1 MTSVHAVGTI
11 NCLEFE
17 EGVPVW
23 AGVNDVVD
31 PRKRDTHAPR
41 LDLQEEDTGCV
52 DEGLDNVDDV
62 VGNKRSLV
70 DDILDLGRRG
80 RIAVALHSCPF
91 GRCSLAVQDLSVDL
105 GLCQSLLEQ
114 LQLGLEVR
122 HDHRGLALL
131 EISLHHVHDVAEL
144 CDFGR
149 VPLAHI
155 LRVPENSRHLGTP
168 DLLGIQNNLRVDGCL
183 ALTQDHRELHHAP
196 NMAGKPA
203 SVGSDP
209 GVGVLDAS
217 GDVVVEPHLL
227 GRLKVVDVLVTLEL
241 GTAHHHFGAE
251 LAVAVLLELLGRE
264 TGLEEL
270 GVGTDIGLGV
280 VEGCGGQ
287 APARPGRDLTQ
298 SPEDGSEVAD
308 DMDLVHHHPIKGLFT
323 EPPNVLLQNGMVRGY
338 NGSRASRGEMS
349 LVLDVLD
356 AVEGEVGLAAE
367 FGEPAADSRLG
378 SEDEGAGQQVVSDER
393 RSNAGL
399 AETHVQAE
407 EPSRDDM
414 IRFADFHPIE
424 CVSLVGIHS
433 VEQSWISSTQTDPF
447 SSRFVTMVDSEVNL
461 AIASLTFSVLSFLV
475 MVIGLV
481 LVFYPGLRESLT
493 GATSGMASTGSGI
506 LDNLKIAGVLGGALS
521 PDIVLLIGFIS
532 DLMNLKFRFSVT
544 SIIGIIAVILHWVIG
559 GSIFG
564 FSKGVTSAVAST
576 ASAITAAVAPK
587 APTAPSSSSSSQIFG
602 VGDGNPTAP
611 TATPPAAAAAAVAAV
626 AAPASPA
633 GVLGAIAKPQR
644 QAASR
649 KLTMPTGNKPPRRPG
664 SVSTAPD
671 MGESAAAAPA
681 GPTSRSVS
689 FATRPQR
696 KTAAA
701 ATEANQKLAANKM
714 TGGAALPDYI
724 TQKFNP
730 CAIRGLGYFDISG
743 SPMGMAALSAVFMV
757 YLLDMTVGSKRSSAQ
772 AGGFAGFSA
781 AIFLLNV
788 YAYRELKCVDTTT
801 VTASLKAVIL
811 PLAVGLLSGTGGY
824 YVLKNNYA
832 DFLPLDGTHF
842 DDGTETTPSPANRNQ
857 AHCQAPNDQGEMVC
871 EAYRDGKR
879 VNA

>member
-1 MTSVHAVGTI
+1 
-11 NCLEFE
+11 
-17 EGVPVW
+17 
-23 AGVNDVVD
+23 
-31 PRKRDTHAPR
+31 
-41 LDLQEEDTGCV
+41 
-52 DEGLDNVDDV
+52 
-62 VGNKRSLV
+62 
-70 DDILDLGRRG
+70 
-80 RIAVALHSCPF
+80 
-91 GRCSLAVQDLSVDL
+91 
-105 GLCQSLLEQ
+105 
-114 LQLGLEVR
+114 
-122 HDHRGLALL
+122 
-131 EISLHHVHDVAEL
+131 
-144 CDFGR
+144 
-149 VPLAHI
+149 
-155 LRVPENSRHLGTP
+155 
-168 DLLGIQNNLRVDGCL
+168 
-183 ALTQDHRELHHAP
+183 
-196 NMAGKPA
+196 
-203 SVGSDP
+203 
-209 GVGVLDAS
+209 
-217 GDVVVEPHLL
+217 
-227 GRLKVVDVLVTLEL
+227 
-241 GTAHHHFGAE
+241 
-251 LAVAVLLELLGRE
+251 
-264 TGLEEL
+264 
-270 GVGTDIGLGV
+270 
-280 VEGCGGQ
+280 
-287 APARPGRDLTQ
+287 
-298 SPEDGSEVAD
+298 
-308 DMDLVHHHPIKGLFT
+308 
-323 EPPNVLLQNGMVRGY
+323 
-338 NGSRASRGEMS
+338 
-349 LVLDVLD
+349 
-356 AVEGEVGLAAE
+356 
-367 FGEPAADSRLG
+367 
-378 SEDEGAGQQVVSDER
+378 
-393 RSNAGL
+393 
-399 AETHVQAE
+399 
-407 EPSRDDM
+407 
-414 IRFADFHPIE
+414 
-424 CVSLVGIHS
+424 
-433 VEQSWISSTQTDPF
+433 
-447 SSRFVTMVDSEVNL
+447 L

-611 TATPPAAAAAAVAAV
+611 TVSPPAATAAAAV

-644 QAASR
+644 QAATK

-671 MGESAAAAPA
+671 MGESAAASAPA

-689 FATRPQR
+689 FAARPQR

-788 YAYRELKCVDTTT
+788 YSYRELKCVDTTS

-842 DDGTETTPSPANRNQ
+842 DDGTGGSGTTPSPANRNQ
-857 AHCQAPNDQGEMVC
+857 ASCQAPNADGEMIC

>member
-1 MTSVHAVGTI
+1 
-11 NCLEFE
+11 
-17 EGVPVW
+17 
-23 AGVNDVVD
+23 
-31 PRKRDTHAPR
+31 
-41 LDLQEEDTGCV
+41 
-52 DEGLDNVDDV
+52 
-62 VGNKRSLV
+62 
-70 DDILDLGRRG
+70 
-80 RIAVALHSCPF
+80 
-91 GRCSLAVQDLSVDL
+91 
-105 GLCQSLLEQ
+105 
-114 LQLGLEVR
+114 
-122 HDHRGLALL
+122 
-131 EISLHHVHDVAEL
+131 
-144 CDFGR
+144 
-149 VPLAHI
+149 
-155 LRVPENSRHLGTP
+155 
-168 DLLGIQNNLRVDGCL
+168 
-183 ALTQDHRELHHAP
+183 
-196 NMAGKPA
+196 
-203 SVGSDP
+203 
-209 GVGVLDAS
+209 
-217 GDVVVEPHLL
+217 
-227 GRLKVVDVLVTLEL
+227 
-241 GTAHHHFGAE
+241 
-251 LAVAVLLELLGRE
+251 
-264 TGLEEL
+264 
-270 GVGTDIGLGV
+270 
-280 VEGCGGQ
+280 
-287 APARPGRDLTQ
+287 
-298 SPEDGSEVAD
+298 
-308 DMDLVHHHPIKGLFT
+308 
-323 EPPNVLLQNGMVRGY
+323 
-338 NGSRASRGEMS
+338 
-349 LVLDVLD
+349 
-356 AVEGEVGLAAE
+356 
-367 FGEPAADSRLG
+367 
-378 SEDEGAGQQVVSDER
+378 
-393 RSNAGL
+393 
-399 AETHVQAE
+399 
-407 EPSRDDM
+407 
-414 IRFADFHPIE
+414 
-424 CVSLVGIHS
+424 
-433 VEQSWISSTQTDPF
+433 
-447 SSRFVTMVDSEVNL
+447 MVDSEVNL

-544 SIIGIIAVILHWVIG
+544 SIIGIVAVILHWVIG

-587 APTAPSSSSSSQIFG
+587 APVSSSSSSQIFG

-611 TATPPAAAAAAVAAV
+611 TATPPAGTAAAAVAAV
-626 AAPASPA
+626 AAPASPP

-644 QAASR
+644 QAASK

-671 MGESAAAAPA
+671 MGDSAADA

-689 FATRPQR
+689 FAARPQR

-772 AGGFAGFSA
+772 AGGFAGFSVA
-781 AIFLLNV
+781 VFLLNV

-801 VTASLKAVIL
+801 VTASLKALIL

-842 DDGTETTPSPANRNQ
+842 DDGTGGSGTTPSPANRNQ
-857 AHCQAPNDQGEMVC
+857 ASCQAPNDQGEMIC

-879 VNA
+879 VSS